1 MTLMNVPV
9 IDISPFLSGLAE
21 GKRLGAG
28 QVGQACPDIGFLV
41 IAGHG
46 VPEELI
52 EVTRAVSAER
62 LRTCRPPGRFS

>member
-52 EVTRAVSAER
+52 EATRAVSAER